1 LNKGSLNK
9 ERRESVVV
17 DNGKSE
23 YSREELLKMF
33 EMYDKHH
40 KCVEGH
46 RLALIKAE
54 DSKGATDK

>member
-1 LNKGSLNK
+1 MNK